1 MVFYHNTFVIKQF
14 PNVGTCSCV
23 ECRNLILFYLKKM
36 HSMDNNFKYM
46 HIDYKDNKYV
56 VDENG
61 EVYINDKKYN
71 YN

>member
-36 HSMDNNFKYM
+36 HNMDNNFKYM

-61 EVYINDKKYN
+61 DVYINDKKIQL
-71 YN
+71 

>member
-1 MVFYHNTFVIKQF
+1 MVFYHNTFLIKQF
-14 PNVGTCSCV
+14 PNVGTCSCA
-23 ECRNLILFYLKKM
+23 ECRGLILFYLKKM
-36 HSMDNNFKYM
+36 HSMDSNFKYM

>member
-1 MVFYHNTFVIKQF
+1 
-14 PNVGTCSCV
+14 
-23 ECRNLILFYLKKM
+23 
-36 HSMDNNFKYM
+36 MDNNFKYM